1 MGIFTVKTTPSLFFD
16 KKNLILVLRLNAP
29 PHFFRFESENDVLKI
44 TWYSISINQLE
55 FSFIKFFSSFISSII
70 N

>member
-1 MGIFTVKTTPSLFFD
+1 MGTYTAKTTPSLFFD
-16 KKNLILVLRLNAP
+16 KKNLILVLRLNASIYS
-29 PHFFRFESENDVLKI
+29 RFEPENDVLKI

>member
-1 MGIFTVKTTPSLFFD
+1 MGTYTAKTTPSLFFD
-16 KKNLILVLRLNAP
+16 KKNLILVLRLNASIYS
-29 PHFFRFESENDVLKI
+29 RFEPENDVLKI

-55 FSFIKFFSSFISSII
+55 FSFIRFLVVLLSSTT